1 MSKVKKVL
9 KERQGTAIIEFVII
23 IMVVAII
30 SIDLVPDFSV
40 AFSNRQQVISEQY
53 SGTDTIVE
61 ID

>member
-1 MSKVKKVL
+1 MLKVKKVL
-9 KERQGTAIIEFVII
+9 KERKGTAIIEFVII
-23 IMVVAII
+23 VMVVAII